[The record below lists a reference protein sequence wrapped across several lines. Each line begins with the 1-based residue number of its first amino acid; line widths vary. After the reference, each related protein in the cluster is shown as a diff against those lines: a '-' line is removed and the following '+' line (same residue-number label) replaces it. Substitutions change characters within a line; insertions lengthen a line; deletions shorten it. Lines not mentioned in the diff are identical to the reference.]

1 MIPKGIDFSI
11 ELPKAQSL
19 KAKGGGNQDMKYR
32 VRHGRRRFI
41 SNLAQ
46 GCVAASMFWSEE
58 CIFSQ
63 SRPAKPANLVSL
75 TKPVL
80 GPSDFQY
87 LGAFHTYADGLEA
100 AFQGGLTH
108 RYVQNSLRLY
118 TISSVNTGF
127 HLYEMAAPAIKTSSF
142 DSATLTA
149 DYGNICSGKMA
160 VDNPN
165 PTLRIYGIYWDE
177 PDQRMYWIYQ
187 DIYNVVYPNSACV
200 GYSILNDTTKV
211 GTGIKAVRLPQS
223 IGCKVAH
230 GITPIPDMYARY
242 VTNGWRLGLG
252 FGGDESAH
260 ASGPASIGP
269 ALIAIDSAEIGSVSD
284 QGYLTKA
291 KIMVRHNYN
300 AVDRTS
306 PWRARRDKDYHNN
319 FGDGWNPGS
328 EDYGFWQWTDYLKQS
343 GTWIDTGTKHGFLV
357 MPVLSCLGGTTEPV
371 IQTFAA
377 SPAPTTT
384 SATLNGVLPGLA
396 IGDYVQFEVSGYSQ
410 GLRVKITGV
419 SGSQI
424 NFTDIYGSPLPAPPT
439 VPGQIFRG
447 QFYSGGEP
455 GSVHSKHTWF
465 VYDPVKLSYGA
476 LGQTPVDLVQPER
489 SWDVQFP
496 GFTYP
501 LPSWSGGPPGMIVGT
516 TFDSRTN
523 LLYVML
529 ANQPPIIAV
538 YRVAS

>member
-1 MIPKGIDFSI
+1 MKERVIDMN
-11 ELPKAQSL
+11 ETDKL
-19 KAKGGGNQDMKYR
+19 
-32 VRHGRRRFI
+32 GRRRFML
-41 SNLAQ
+41 NMAQ
-46 GCVAASMFWSEE
+46 SSMAASMLLKGE
-58 CIFSQ
+58 Q
-63 SRPAKPANLVSL
+63 SFPQSKPAKPANLVIL

-87 LGAFHTYADGLEA
+87 QGAFYSYNDGLEA
-100 AFQGGLTH
+100 AFQAGLTH

-127 HLYEMAAPAIKTSSF
+127 HLYEIAVPAVKSSSF
-142 DSATLTA
+142 ETA
-149 DYGNICSGKMA
+149 SLIADFGNICSGKMI
-160 VDNPN
+160 VDNPS

-177 PDQRMYWIYQ
+177 RDQRMYWVYQ
-187 DIYNVVYPNSACV
+187 DIYNVVYSNSACI
-200 GYSILNDTTKV
+200 GYSTLDDTAKR

-223 IGCKVAH
+223 MGCKVAH
-230 GITPIPDMYARY
+230 GITPIPDTYAKY
-242 VTNGWRLGLG
+242 ITNGWRLGLG

-269 ALIAIDSAEIGSVSD
+269 ALIAIDAAEIGSAAD

-291 KIMVRHNYN
+291 KVLVRHNYN
-300 AVDRTS
+300 PADRTS
-306 PWRARRDKDYHNN
+306 PWRARRDKDYYNS

-343 GTWIDTGTKHGFLV
+343 GVWIDTGTKHGFLV
-357 MPVLSCLGGTTEPV
+357 MPVLSSLGGATGAVT
-371 IQTFAA
+371 QTFAA

-396 IGDYVQFEVSGYSQ
+396 AGDYVQFQVSGYSQ
-410 GLRVKITGV
+410 GFRVRITNVSGLKIT
-419 SGSQI
+419 
-424 NFTDIYGSPLPAPPT
+424 FTDMYGSPLPTPPT

-465 VYDPVKLSYGA
+465 MYDPVKLAHGA
-476 LGQTPVDLVQPER
+476 IGQTPVDLVQPER
-489 SWDVQFP
+489 SWDFQFP

-516 TFDSRTN
+516 TFDSKTN

-529 ANQPPIIAV
+529 TSQPPIIAV
-538 YRVAS
+538 FRVVP